1 MSKESTRIVLGVN
14 ITHGVE
20 NPPLADVDISQTW
33 AHMISDGASQSGKS
47 YEGVFLIKQKIDCG
61 EPVFVIDP
69 HGTVFDLLFALLIE
83 DGTLLDPELRKKY
96 LFFDLSYA
104 AERGLYPS
112 LNFWGLESPTHI
124 LANNLVEV
132 IHRVW
137 PKTDETPIID
147 NNLSGGSKVLIPHKL
162 PPTMIGELL
171 TSAPTRQAL
180 LNGIEDQ
187 EAISFFKDYFEPL
200 QKRNPDIAGST
211 LRRLKWLNGS
221 PELRYSLE
229 NTGSPNLVDFPKFY
243 AEGTSVFVKT
253 HSVSSSI
260 TKLTGTLVMVA
271 IEQGALSL
279 VKIPKKLKRRYTVF
293 VDEAWSLMST
303 DDQSR
308 DTLLQQTTKAW
319 IYLWLCCQ
327 NLNKIPLSDRGSL
340 DNCKFRM
347 AFQLG
352 RADAEYLAPYFFQF
366 DPLLVKDMRNAGLNV
381 DSQVSFYS
389 DRDQW
394 GTYTGKLMNLGERT
408 LWAKLPNGDICKL
421 YTLDLDYP
429 EIDEETLQEVRDYYL
444 STLYKP
450 QAVIEREMAD
460 RREKAGL
467 PREKLTSQSPPTQQS
482 NNAPEPQEPPKKN
495 TVTPQEPKEEKPRPP
510 KRPNGTIDNHAQP
523 APDKPGSPPPQ
534 DDDDE
539 DESFL
544 WEPARR

>member
-1 MSKESTRIVLGVN
+1 MKKDFVPIVLGVD
-14 ITHGVE
+14 ITQRVE
-20 NPPLADVDISQTW
+20 NPPLAVVDISQTW
-33 AHMISDGASQSGKS
+33 AHLISNGSSQSGKS

-69 HGTVFDLLFALLIE
+69 HGTVFDLLFALLID

-112 LNFWGLESPTHI
+112 LNFWGLDLPTHI
-124 LANNLVEV
+124 LSNNLVEV
-132 IHRVW
+132 FHRVW

-147 NNLSGGSKVLIPHKL
+147 NNLSGASKVLIPHKL

-180 LNGIEDQ
+180 LDRIEDQ
-187 EAISFFKDYFEPL
+187 EVISFFKDYFEPL
-200 QKRNPDIAGST
+200 QKRSPDIAGST
-211 LRRLKWLNGS
+211 LRRVNWLNGS

-229 NTGSPNLVDFPKFY
+229 NTGSPNLVDFRNFY
-243 AEGTSVFVKT
+243 IEGTSVFIKT
-253 HSVSSSI
+253 YSASQSI
-260 TKLTGTLVMVA
+260 TKLIGTLLMVA
-271 IEQGALSL
+271 IEQGAMSL
-279 VKIPKKLKRRYTVF
+279 VNIPNKLKRRYTIL

-303 DDQSR
+303 DDQSK

-319 IYLWLCCQ
+319 IYLWLYCQ
-327 NLNKIPLSDRGSL
+327 NLNKIPLADRGSL
-340 DNCKFRM
+340 DNCTFKM

-352 RADAEYLAPYFFQF
+352 RADAEYLAPYFFQY
-366 DPLLVKDMRNAGLNV
+366 DPLRVKDVRYAGPNV
-381 DSQVSFYS
+381 DSQVGFYTPGE
-389 DRDQW
+389 QLA
-394 GTYTGKLMNLGERT
+394 GNEGELMNLGHRM
-408 LWAKLPNGDICKL
+408 LWAKLPDGDTCKL

-467 PREKLTSQSPPTQQS
+467 PRERLARQKPSDHQS
-482 NNAPEPQEPPKKN
+482 NNAPEKKQEPPA
-495 TVTPQEPKEEKPRPP
+495 QKPSD
-510 KRPNGTIDNHAQP
+510 TIDNHAPPPTDKP
-523 APDKPGSPPPQ
+523 APPPDK
-534 DDDDE
+534 DDE

-544 WEPARR
+544 SEPARR